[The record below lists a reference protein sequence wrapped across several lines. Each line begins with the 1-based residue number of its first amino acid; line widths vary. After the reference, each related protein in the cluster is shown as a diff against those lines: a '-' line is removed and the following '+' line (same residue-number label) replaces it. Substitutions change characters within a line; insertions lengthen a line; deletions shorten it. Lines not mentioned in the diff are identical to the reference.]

1 MEQNQSTNRIEE
13 LRNSI
18 NYHNYR
24 YYVLD
29 DPVISDQEFDL
40 MMRELITLEVNNPDL
55 LTSDSP
61 TQRLGRQITDRFNKT
76 DHPKPILS
84 LANSFD
90 ENDICDW
97 YDRINKLDDRV
108 KQCKFTLEPK
118 IDGLTVVLHYQNG
131 VFLKG
136 ATRGDGVTG
145 EDITSNLKTIKT
157 IPLKIPVD
165 PLGMLPPSYLV
176 VRGEVFIE
184 KKDFEKL
191 NRKLAESGEKTYQN
205 PRNTAAGSLRQLDP
219 ALTATRPLKIL
230 CYSVVD
236 ISINPPVSQWE
247 SLGLL
252 RELGFPVPESAR
264 RLNSIQEVLQDLS
277 TWAESRES
285 LPFEVDGVVIK
296 LDDLQV
302 AEDLGIVGK
311 DPRGAI
317 AYKFPAKEVTT
328 TLIDIGV
335 NVGRTGV
342 LTPYAIL
349 EPVEVGGVIVKQAT
363 LHNFD
368 YIREKDIRIGDRV
381 LIKRA
386 GDVIPYVIGP
396 IIDLRNNTQETYI
409 PPETCPT
416 CGEVVEHLDGEV
428 AWYCVNAAC
437 PAQLV
442 RNVEHF
448 VSRGAMDI
456 DGLGIK
462 IVEQLVNSGA
472 IRDAADLYFLTE
484 HDLRNLEGFA
494 EKKVENLL
502 KAIADSKNRILP
514 RFIFA
519 LGIKG
524 VGEVLSTELA
534 NRYRDLD
541 CLSLIRFDEIQE
553 MEGVGPNIAQ
563 AIVDWFDRDRNR
575 VVLEKFKQQ
584 GIWPISKEDS
594 RASGELPL
602 LGKTFVITGTLEGI
616 SRDGAKSM
624 IERAGGKVIE
634 SVSKKT
640 DYLVLGENPGS
651 KFEKAKEL
659 RIAIIDKQS
668 LIKLTSTDDK
678 R

>member
-13 LRNSI
+13 LRNTI

-40 MMRELITLEVNNPDL
+40 MMRELITLEGNDPDL
-55 LTSDSP
+55 ITSDSP
-61 TQRLGRQITDRFNKT
+61 TQRLGHQTADRFIKT

-97 YDRINKLDDRV
+97 YDRISKLDGRV

-118 IDGLTVVLHYQNG
+118 IDGLTVVLHYTNG
-131 VFLKG
+131 VFIKG

-157 IPLKIPVD
+157 IPMKIPVD
-165 PLGMLPPSYLV
+165 PLGIPPPSYLV

-236 ISINPPVSQWE
+236 TNIDPPVSQWG
-247 SLGLL
+247 SLKLL

-264 RLNSIQEVLQDLS
+264 RLNSIEEVIQDLK
-277 TWAESRES
+277 TWTENRDS

-296 LDDLQV
+296 LDDLLV
-302 AEDLGIVGK
+302 AEVLGITGK

-317 AYKFPAKEVTT
+317 AFKFPAKEVTT
-328 TLIDIGV
+328 TLDDIGV
-335 NVGRTGV
+335 NIGRTGV

-349 EPVEVGGVIVKQAT
+349 EPVEVGGVVIKQAT

-396 IIDLRNNTQETYI
+396 IIDIRNNTQETYI
-409 PPETCPT
+409 PPEICPT
-416 CGEVVEHLDGEV
+416 CGEVVEHLEGEV

-448 VSRGAMDI
+448 VSRSAMDI

-472 IRDAADLYFLTE
+472 IRDAADLYSLTE

-502 KAIADSKNRILP
+502 KAIAESKNRNLS
-514 RFIFA
+514 RFIYA

-524 VGEVLSTELA
+524 VGEVLSTEIA

-541 CLSLIRFDEIQE
+541 SLSLSSFEEIQE

-575 VVLEKFKQQ
+575 EVLEKFKQQ
-584 GIWPISKEDS
+584 GIWPISQEDS
-594 RASGELPL
+594 RATGELPL

-616 SRDGAKSM
+616 SREDAKSM

-659 RIAIIDKQS
+659 RIAIIDKKTLLNIIFSNEQ
-668 LIKLTSTDDK
+668 

>member
-1 MEQNQSTNRIEE
+1 MKQNQSGDRIKE
-13 LRNSI
+13 LRNTI

-40 MMRELITLEVNNPDL
+40 LMRELKTLEENYPDL
-55 LTSDSP
+55 VTPDSP
-61 TQRLGRQITDRFNKT
+61 TQRLGNQIAERFIKT

-97 YDRINKLDDRV
+97 YERIGKLDDRV
-108 KQCKFTLEPK
+108 KQTRFVLEPK
-118 IDGLTVVLHYQNG
+118 IDGLTVVLHYKDG
-131 VFLKG
+131 IFIKG

-145 EDITSNLKTIKT
+145 EDITTNLKTVKT

-165 PLGMLPPSYLV
+165 PLGLPSPSYLV

-184 KKDFEKL
+184 KADFEKL
-191 NRKLAESGEKTYQN
+191 NRKLENKGERTYQN

-219 ALTATRPLKIL
+219 TLTAARPLKII
-230 CYSVVD
+230 CYSIVVT
-236 ISINPPVSQWE
+236 NNKPPKTQWE
-247 SLGLL
+247 SLEIL
-252 RELGFPVPESAR
+252 RQLGFPVPENAR
-264 RLNSIQEVLQDLS
+264 LLNSIEEVIQDLK
-277 TWAESRES
+277 TWASKREFLS
-285 LPFEVDGVVIK
+285 FEVDGVVIK
-296 LDDLQV
+296 LDDLQL

-317 AYKFPAKEVTT
+317 AFKFPAKEVTT
-328 TLIDIGV
+328 TLNDIGV

-368 YIREKDIRIGDRV
+368 YIRDKDIRIGDRV

-396 IIDLRNNTQETYI
+396 IIDLRDNTQETYI
-409 PPETCPT
+409 PPEICPT

-448 VSRGAMDI
+448 VSRSAMDI

-462 IVEQLVNSGA
+462 IVEQLVNSGF
-472 IRDAADLYFLTE
+472 IRDAADLYTLTE
-484 HDLRNLEGFA
+484 HDLQILEGFA
-494 EKKVENLL
+494 RKKAENLL
-502 KAIADSKNRILP
+502 KAIGDSKSRNLA
-514 RFIFA
+514 RFIYS

-541 CLSLIRFDEIQE
+541 NLGNSSFAEIQG

-563 AIVDWFDRDRNR
+563 AIVDWFDRERNR
-575 VVLEKFKQQ
+575 VLLEKFKKQ
-584 GIWPISKEDS
+584 GIWPICPEKSS
-594 RASGELPL
+594 ISGELPL
-602 LGKTFVITGTLEGI
+602 SGKTFVITGTLEGL
-616 SRDGAKSM
+616 SREDAKSM
-624 IERAGGKVIE
+624 IERAGGKVID

-640 DYLVLGENPGS
+640 DYLVLGENSGL
-651 KFEKAKEL
+651 KYEKAKEL
-659 RIAIIDKQS
+659 RIAIIDKQTLVN
-668 LIKLTSTDDK
+668 LISINDRK
-678 R
+678 